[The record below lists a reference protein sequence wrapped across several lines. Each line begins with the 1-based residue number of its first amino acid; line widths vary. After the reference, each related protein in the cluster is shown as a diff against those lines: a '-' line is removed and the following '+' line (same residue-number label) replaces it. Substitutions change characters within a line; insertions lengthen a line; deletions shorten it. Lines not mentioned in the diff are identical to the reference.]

1 MSAITAAI
9 RFLTVVPAPGGEWS
23 ARAASRSVAWFPA
36 VGLGIGGAV
45 AAVNWAARLAMP
57 DLPAAALALA
67 AGVVLTGALHLDGL
81 ADTFDGLLGGDTPK
95 RRLEIMK
102 DPSIGVFGVAGVV
115 LVLIAKW
122 GGLSS
127 LPDAYGWAAIA
138 VAAMSGRFAAVA
150 SMAIFRYERSQGL
163 GSPFVGASRVAY
175 LAAAVFAAALA
186 FVLAGPFGLAAL
198 ACATVVGLAVSAFAA
213 RQLNGGVTGDVY
225 GAAIELAEVSALLA
239 FVAMFSAGTRRQS
252 GLERL
257 DVWRALLTLGLA
269 VIWDRFLGEPPEKIH
284 PVVWMGR
291 AAEFIGEPTGDEE
304 TDSRRG
310 LIAAAVLPLASVA
323 VAAAAGRILNR
334 MGPIPAILGGAFL
347 LKSMFAIRGM
357 TNEAAMVDQDLSAGS
372 SEAARASLSRIVSRD
387 VSDLDDSEIASA
399 TISSVAENV
408 TDSVVGPLVAY
419 GAFGLPGAA
428 AYRAIDTIDS
438 MIGYRGKYE
447 HLGAAAARLDDAASF
462 VPARLAGGAVVAAA
476 SALPGYDAPASA
488 QTMIEQ
494 HGRTESPNGGWPI
507 GAMAGALGVEVEK
520 TGHYKLGPE
529 GKRPAASDIGR
540 ANRLFAGAALVA
552 IGITAGLIIAKRR

>member
-1 MSAITAAI
+1 M
-9 RFLTVVPAPGGEWS
+9 
-23 ARAASRSVAWFPA
+23 
-36 VGLGIGGAV
+36 
-45 AAVNWAARLAMP
+45 
-57 DLPAAALALA
+57 
-67 AGVVLTGALHLDGL
+67 
-81 ADTFDGLLGGDTPK
+81 
-95 RRLEIMK
+95 
-102 DPSIGVFGVAGVV
+102 
-115 LVLIAKW
+115 
-122 GGLSS
+122 
-127 LPDAYGWAAIA
+127 
-138 VAAMSGRFAAVA
+138 
-150 SMAIFRYERSQGL
+150 
-163 GSPFVGASRVAY
+163 
-175 LAAAVFAAALA
+175 
-186 FVLAGPFGLAAL
+186 
-198 ACATVVGLAVSAFAA
+198 
-213 RQLNGGVTGDVY
+213 
-225 GAAIELAEVSALLA
+225 
-239 FVAMFSAGTRRQS
+239 
-252 GLERL
+252 
-257 DVWRALLTLGLA
+257 WRALLTLGLA

-291 AAEFIGEPTGDEE
+291 AAEFIGEPTGDAE

-323 VAAAAGRILNR
+323 VAAVAGRILNR

-357 TNEAAMVDQDLSAGS
+357 TDEAAMVDQDLSAGS
-372 SEAARASLSRIVSRD
+372 SEAARSSLSRIVSRD

-447 HLGAAAARLDDAASF
+447 HLGAAAAKLDDAASF

-529 GKRPAASDIGR
+529 GKRPGASDISR

-552 IGITAGLIIAKRR
+552 IGIAAGLIIAKRR

>member
-45 AAVNWAARLAMP
+45 AAVHWAARLAMP

-67 AGVVLTGALHLDGL
+67 AGVILTGALHLDGL

-102 DPSIGVFGVAGVV
+102 DPSIGVYGVAAVV
-115 LVLIAKW
+115 LVLIARW

-163 GSPFVGASRVAY
+163 GTPFVGASRVAY

-198 ACATVVGLAVSAFAA
+198 ACATAGWHRGLCLCRAATRRRGDRGCLRRGDRTGGGLGLA
-213 RQLNGGVTGDVY
+213 GVRCDVQR
-225 GAAIELAEVSALLA
+225 
-239 FVAMFSAGTRRQS
+239 GTRRQS
-252 GLERL
+252 GVERL

-291 AAEFIGEPTGDEE
+291 AVDVVGEPTGDKE
-304 TDSRRG
+304 TDLRRG
-310 LIAAAVLPLASVA
+310 LIAAAVLPLPPWPWRRRQV
-323 VAAAAGRILNR
+323 
-334 MGPIPAILGGAFL
+334 
-347 LKSMFAIRGM
+347 
-357 TNEAAMVDQDLSAGS
+357 GS
-372 SEAARASLSRIVSRD
+372 
-387 VSDLDDSEIASA
+387 
-399 TISSVAENV
+399 
-408 TDSVVGPLVAY
+408 
-419 GAFGLPGAA
+419 
-428 AYRAIDTIDS
+428 
-438 MIGYRGKYE
+438 
-447 HLGAAAARLDDAASF
+447 
-462 VPARLAGGAVVAAA
+462 
-476 SALPGYDAPASA
+476 
-488 QTMIEQ
+488 
-494 HGRTESPNGGWPI
+494 
-507 GAMAGALGVEVEK
+507 
-520 TGHYKLGPE
+520 
-529 GKRPAASDIGR
+529 
-540 ANRLFAGAALVA
+540 
-552 IGITAGLIIAKRR
+552 

>member
-36 VGLGIGGAV
+36 VGLGIGSAV

-102 DPSIGVFGVAGVV
+102 DPSIGVFGVAAVV

-127 LPDAYGWAAIA
+127 LPDANGWAAIA

-198 ACATVVGLAVSAFAA
+198 ACATVRWPRGLCLCRAA
-213 RQLNGGVTGDVY
+213 TQRRGDRGCIRGGDRTGGGLGIACVRCDVQRR
-225 GAAIELAEVSALLA
+225 
-239 FVAMFSAGTRRQS
+239 TRRQS

-357 TNEAAMVDQDLSAGS
+357 TNEAAMVDQDLTAGS

-529 GKRPAASDIGR
+529 GKRPAASDISR